1 MMNKKKKTKKKELK
15 NQIPK
20 KITFN
25 HFFSFLFII
34 FLLLFLILNVYLSQ
48 TISPLYE
55 KLTSND
61 KKATIEYL
69 KKIKTL
75 PQFKTELK
83 KFAAIFGRQIV
94 KEVFFE
100 DEQRK
105 IKIKKLEEALKKN
118 PKSRDVLMSLAILYQ
133 EDGNEKLAREYF
145 NKVKEVDPNL
155 SITIK

>member
-1 MMNKKKKTKKKELK
+1 MTKKKNKKLK
-15 NQIPK
+15 KTVDK
-20 KITFN
+20 KNNLGFKKLFLVKV
-25 HFFSFLFII
+25 FFSLLIFFFLSF
-34 FLLLFLILNVYLSQ
+34 NVFFSQ
-48 TISPLYE
+48 NIPPLYQ
-55 KLTSND
+55 KLVNEER
-61 KKATIEYL
+61 KAVIEYL
-69 KKIKTL
+69 KSIKSL
-75 PQFKTELK
+75 PFFKTELK

-94 KEVFFE
+94 NEVFFE
-100 DEQRK
+100 DQQRK

>member
-1 MMNKKKKTKKKELK
+1 MNKKKKTKKKELK

-20 KITFN
+20 KIIFN
-25 HFFSFLFII
+25 DFSTFLFII

-55 KLTSND
+55 KLTNND

-75 PQFKTELK
+75 PYFKTELK
-83 KFAAIFGRQIV
+83 KFTNIFGQSIV
-94 KEVFFE
+94 KEVFFD

-133 EDGNEKLAREYF
+133 EDGNERLAREYF